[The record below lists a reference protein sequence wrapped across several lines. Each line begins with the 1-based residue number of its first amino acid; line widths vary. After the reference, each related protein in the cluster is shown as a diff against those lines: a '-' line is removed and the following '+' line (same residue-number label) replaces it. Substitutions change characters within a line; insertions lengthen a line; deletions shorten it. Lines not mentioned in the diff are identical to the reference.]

1 MSVGKKT
8 ISGRAR
14 NPWAEILK
22 HGFILLVLSSAFFPL
37 YMMANISTKTNKQFY
52 KNPWTPDVPATSDGW
67 GRWSDTITANYLKGW
82 QTIGASIPNTIFLA
96 VVTTAGTLAIAIL
109 AAYVFGRYRFP
120 GKTLLW
126 SAFMILMLMPGV
138 ANLVPLFTMLRWLGL
153 LNTYTA
159 LIVTGW
165 AGGQV
170 FNIYILR
177 NYIEDTPEGLFEA
190 AEVDGAGH
198 LGRIW
203 HVVIPMNGSIIATL
217 ACLSTVGAWNSF
229 LLPLL
234 VLRDPARLPTAV
246 ALYRLEGAY
255 VREWGATMAAFA
267 IAAIPLVILFVFTMR
282 FFIRGF
288 AAGSIKG

>member
-1 MSVGKKT
+1 MARAKRIFSGK
-8 ISGRAR
+8 AA

-22 HGFILLVLSSAFFPL
+22 HAFIVLVLSSAFFPL
-37 YMMANISTKTNKQFY
+37 YMMLNISTKDNRMFFKD
-52 KNPWTPDVPATSDGW
+52 PWAPQVHAEGW
-67 GRWSDTITANYLKGW
+67 GAWGELIWENYRLGW
-82 QTIGASIPNTIFLA
+82 QTIGSSIPNTVFLA
-96 VVTTAGTLAIAIL
+96 VATTTGTLAVAIFGG
-109 AAYVFGRYRFP
+109 YVFGRYRFP

-138 ANLVPLFTMLRWLGL
+138 ANLVPLFTLLRAMGL

-159 LIVTGW
+159 LVVTGM

-170 FNIYILR
+170 FNIFILR
-177 NYIEDTPEGLFEA
+177 NYIEDTPEELFEA

-198 LGRIW
+198 FGRIW
-203 HVVIPMNGSIIATL
+203 NVVIPMNGSIIATL
-217 ACLSTVGAWNSF
+217 ACLSIVGAWNNF

-255 VREWGATMAAFA
+255 VREWGPTMAAFA
-267 IAAIPLVILFVFTMR
+267 IAAVPLIILFIFTMR
-282 FFIRGF
+282 FFIRGV